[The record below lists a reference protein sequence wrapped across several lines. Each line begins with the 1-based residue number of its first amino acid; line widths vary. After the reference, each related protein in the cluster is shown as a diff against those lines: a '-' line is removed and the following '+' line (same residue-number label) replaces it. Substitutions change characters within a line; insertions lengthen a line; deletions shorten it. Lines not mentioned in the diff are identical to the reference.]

1 MLIQTII
8 DDLSTLKL
16 HGMLEALRAL
26 QEKGQLAHYSFTE
39 GLGLLVSDEK
49 VYRENKRQK
58 RLLKQAKLRMEQA
71 NMESIDYEYQRQLP
85 KDKMRHLL
93 QGDWIRTPQNI
104 VFIGATGLGKS
115 YLACALGQLACR
127 RGCSTRY
134 FRVSKLL
141 ESLRL
146 AQADGTLNR
155 VLMQLAKV
163 DVLLLDDWG
172 LEPLNQQQR
181 HHLLELIEDRHSLHP
196 TIVTTQLPVE
206 HWHEYIGDNTVA
218 DALLDRLLAKAEIMT
233 LQGDSM
239 RGK

>member
-8 DDLSTLKL
+8 DDLGTLKL
-16 HGMLEALRAL
+16 HGMLEALRA
-26 QEKGQLAHYSFTE
+26 QQDKGQMTQCSLAD
-39 GLGLLVSDEK
+39 GLGLLVSEEK
-49 VYRENKRQK
+49 AYRENKRQK
-58 RLLKQAKLRMEQA
+58 RLLKQAKLRVEQA
-71 NMESIDYEYQRQLP
+71 NVESIDYEYPRQLP
-85 KDKMRHLL
+85 KDRMRHLV

-115 YLACALGQLACR
+115 YLACSLGQLACR
-127 RGCSTRY
+127 RGFSTRY
-134 FRVSKLL
+134 YRVSKLL

-146 AQADGTLNR
+146 AKADGTLNR
-155 VLMQLAKV
+155 TLMQLAKV

-196 TIVTTQLPVE
+196 TILTTQLSVE

-218 DALLDRLLAKAEIMT
+218 DALLDRLLAKTEVIT
-233 LQGDSM
+233 LKGKSM